1 MNKIQAESKQEL
13 ETKLQILGQGIGPVR
28 INEKGEIFVFDE
40 KKTKKEYKI
49 GQANRQMVSGEE
61 MEKFLEKSEKERKKL
76 KK

>member
-49 GQANRQMVSGEE
+49 GQANRQMVSSEE